1 MMVSIRRKVMGNK
14 KWTLI
19 LFFIG
24 LIIGLVHPS
33 NAHGT
38 IETGLAFALP
48 FGLAGALIGFVVD
61 KLIKK

>member
-1 MMVSIRRKVMGNK
+1 MGNK

>member
-1 MMVSIRRKVMGNK
+1 MASK

-19 LFFIG
+19 LFLIG
-24 LIIGLVHPS
+24 VIVGLVHPS

-48 FGLAGALIGFVVD
+48 FGLAGAVIGFVID
-61 KLIKK
+61 KSVKK